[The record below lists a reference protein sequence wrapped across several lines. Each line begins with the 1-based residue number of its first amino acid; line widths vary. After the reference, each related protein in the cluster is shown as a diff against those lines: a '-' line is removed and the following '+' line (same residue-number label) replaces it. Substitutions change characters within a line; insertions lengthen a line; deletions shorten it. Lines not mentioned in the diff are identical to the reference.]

1 MKFHL
6 KMTLCMLAVLA
17 VLFGAGGSLLI
28 SESFEDSLERE
39 KAAALGDYRMA
50 WGTLQ
55 IVNSMDAYLDRDAIV
70 KTMEQLYQ
78 QNSASW
84 SALRLSTGDEV
95 LYENRGTQSSLI
107 QTAWSIEDP
116 TPGICLFRILD
127 NGAGA
132 RFLTFSGAVET
143 NGDVLYLTTSHD
155 VSALYTARQAQQ
167 HTYLQVFFLMCVL
180 CAALSYTVSRLLTA
194 PLGGLSRASRAIAAG
209 NFASRVRVRSNDE
222 IGAVSTDFN
231 TMAEKMEQT
240 VSELNRAVEE
250 LHQAMERQEQ
260 FTGSFAHEMKTP
272 MTSLIGYAELL
283 RSGTLTPEE
292 QLEAADYLYSEGKRL
307 ESLSHKLLELL
318 VLKRHDLPFAKVSPA
333 ELIEALVE
341 RLRPLYAAKGIRLSC
356 VCKAGACLMDAD
368 LVWSLLLNLADNAQ
382 KAIEQGGEIQFRQV
396 MLADGCLIHVLD
408 SGRGIPPQALEHLTE
423 AFYRV
428 DKARSRAQGGFGLGL
443 SLCREIAALH
453 NGRIRFENRPEG
465 GACVTVDLRGGRP

>member
-1 MKFHL
+1 
-6 KMTLCMLAVLA
+6 
-17 VLFGAGGSLLI
+17 
-28 SESFEDSLERE
+28 
-39 KAAALGDYRMA
+39 
-50 WGTLQ
+50 
-55 IVNSMDAYLDRDAIV
+55 
-70 KTMEQLYQ
+70 
-78 QNSASW
+78 
-84 SALRLSTGDEV
+84 
-95 LYENRGTQSSLI
+95 
-107 QTAWSIEDP
+107 
-116 TPGICLFRILD
+116 
-127 NGAGA
+127 
-132 RFLTFSGAVET
+132 
-143 NGDVLYLTTSHD
+143 
-155 VSALYTARQAQQ
+155 
-167 HTYLQVFFLMCVL
+167 
-180 CAALSYTVSRLLTA
+180 
-194 PLGGLSRASRAIAAG
+194 
-209 NFASRVRVRSNDE
+209 
-222 IGAVSTDFN
+222 
-231 TMAEKMEQT
+231 MAEKMEQT

-292 QLEAADYLYSEGKRL
+292 QLEAADYLYSEEKRL

-318 VLKRHDLPFAKVSPA
+318 VLKRHDLSFAKVSPA

-382 KAIEQGGEIQFRQV
+382 KAIEQGGEIQFRQE

>member
-17 VLFGAGGSLLI
+17 ALFGAGGSLLI

-39 KAAALGDYRMA
+39 KTAALGDYRMA

-55 IVNSMDAYLDRDAIV
+55 IVNSMDTYLDRDAIV

-132 RFLTFSGAVET
+132 HFLVFSGAVET

-167 HTYLQVFFLMCVL
+167 RTYIQVFLLMCLL
-180 CAALSYTVSRLLTA
+180 CAVLSYTVSRLLTA

-209 NFASRVRVRSNDE
+209 NFSSRVRVRSNDE

-283 RSGTLTPEE
+283 RGGTLTPEE

-318 VLKRHDLPFAKVSPA
+318 VLKKRDIPFAEISPA

-341 RLRPLYAAKGIRLSC
+341 RLRPLYTAKGIRLSC
-356 VCKAGACLMDAD
+356 RCERGVCLLEAD

-382 KAIEQGGEIQFRQV
+382 KAMERGGEIQFRQE
-396 MLADGCLIHVLD
+396 MLADGCRIQVLD
-408 SGRGIPPQALEHLTE
+408 NGHGIPPQALEHLTE

-443 SLCREIAALH
+443 SLCREIAELH
-453 NGRIRFENRPEG
+453 RGGIRFENRPEG
-465 GACVTVDLRGGRP
+465 GACVTVELRGGRR

>member
-17 VLFGAGGSLLI
+17 ALFGAGGSLLI

-39 KAAALGDYRMA
+39 KTAALGDYRMA

-55 IVNSMDAYLDRDAIV
+55 IVNSMDTYLDRDAIV

-132 RFLTFSGAVET
+132 HFLVFSGAVET

-180 CAALSYTVSRLLTA
+180 CAALSYTVSR
-194 PLGGLSRASRAIAAG
+194 PLRGAG
-209 NFASRVRVRSNDE
+209 SPV
-222 IGAVSTDFN
+222 
-231 TMAEKMEQT
+231 
-240 VSELNRAVEE
+240 
-250 LHQAMERQEQ
+250 LHGPLRQA
-260 FTGSFAHEMKTP
+260 TLPAGCGSAP
-272 MTSLIGYAELL
+272 MTKSEPYP
-283 RSGTLTPEE
+283 RTSTPWR
-292 QLEAADYLYSEGKRL
+292 KRW
-307 ESLSHKLLELL
+307 S
-318 VLKRHDLPFAKVSPA
+318 RPSP
-333 ELIEALVE
+333 
-341 RLRPLYAAKGIRLSC
+341 S
-356 VCKAGACLMDAD
+356 
-368 LVWSLLLNLADNAQ
+368 
-382 KAIEQGGEIQFRQV
+382 
-396 MLADGCLIHVLD
+396 
-408 SGRGIPPQALEHLTE
+408 
-423 AFYRV
+423 
-428 DKARSRAQGGFGLGL
+428 
-443 SLCREIAALH
+443 
-453 NGRIRFENRPEG
+453 
-465 GACVTVDLRGGRP
+465 

>member
-132 RFLTFSGAVET
+132 HFLVFGRQSRPMEMFSISLPAMMFP
-143 NGDVLYLTTSHD
+143 
-155 VSALYTARQAQQ
+155 LYTQ
-167 HTYLQVFFLMCVL
+167 
-180 CAALSYTVSRLLTA
+180 
-194 PLGGLSRASRAIAAG
+194 P
-209 NFASRVRVRSNDE
+209 
-222 IGAVSTDFN
+222 
-231 TMAEKMEQT
+231 
-240 VSELNRAVEE
+240 
-250 LHQAMERQEQ
+250 
-260 FTGSFAHEMKTP
+260 
-272 MTSLIGYAELL
+272 
-283 RSGTLTPEE
+283 
-292 QLEAADYLYSEGKRL
+292 
-307 ESLSHKLLELL
+307 
-318 VLKRHDLPFAKVSPA
+318 
-333 ELIEALVE
+333 
-341 RLRPLYAAKGIRLSC
+341 
-356 VCKAGACLMDAD
+356 
-368 LVWSLLLNLADNAQ
+368 
-382 KAIEQGGEIQFRQV
+382 
-396 MLADGCLIHVLD
+396 
-408 SGRGIPPQALEHLTE
+408 
-423 AFYRV
+423 
-428 DKARSRAQGGFGLGL
+428 
-443 SLCREIAALH
+443 
-453 NGRIRFENRPEG
+453 
-465 GACVTVDLRGGRP
+465 GRPSSTPISRYFS